1 MAVRTD
7 IQYVQF
13 YVDGS
18 TARKP
23 AQKTQAKHAAAP
35 KSYPR
40 KRKVVV
46 VDPVAIVGVLGVV
59 CLLVAL
65 AVGGV
70 QYLFLQ
76 HQTQQ
81 MQQYMETLQME
92 NTQLQQTYE
101 DGYDLDQIR
110 DLANS
115 LGLVPADQV
124 QQVTVSVQV
133 PQEQVV
139 TEMTFWESFTTFLA
153 GLFA

>member
-1 MAVRTD
+1 M
-7 IQYVQF
+7 
-13 YVDGS
+13 
-18 TARKP
+18 
-23 AQKTQAKHAAAP
+23 
-35 KSYPR
+35 
-40 KRKVVV
+40 
-46 VDPVAIVGVLGVV
+46 DPVAIVGVLGVV

-124 QQVTVSVQV
+124 QQVAVSVQV

>member
-81 MQQYMETLQME
+81 MQQYMETVEALE
-92 NTQLQQTYE
+92 ELEQTELSEEETLY
-101 DGYDLDQIR
+101 Y
-110 DLANS
+110 A
-115 LGLVPADQV
+115 QV
-124 QQVTVSVQV
+124 MVRINQKLL
-133 PQEQVV
+133 
-139 TEMTFWESFTTFLA
+139 ESTK
-153 GLFA
+153 

>member
-18 TARKP
+18 TARKLEKK
-23 AQKTQAKHAAAP
+23 QQAKHAAT
-35 KSYPR
+35 PR
-40 KRKVVV
+40 HRKAKRKVVV

-124 QQVTVSVQV
+124 QQVAVSVQV